1 MVEFS
6 RRILSNGLRVLVHED
21 PSTPLVAVNV
31 SYYVGSR
38 DENPD
43 KTGFAHLFEH
53 LMFAGSKN
61 VPDFDDPLQRAGGE
75 NNAFTTND
83 YTTFYEILPAE
94 NLETALYLESDRMS
108 ALSINKKSLN
118 VQRKVVVEEF
128 KETCLNEPYG
138 DNWHHLSEMMYQKH
152 PYRWPV
158 IGLTPEHVEN
168 ANIDDVRHFYRSWY
182 NPSNAVLSIAGK
194 VNQEEAFSLAEKWF
208 GSIPA
213 GHTPMRSL
221 PSEPVQKKP
230 ARKVVKA
237 DVPVPAIYLAFRTP
251 ARADHAFYAVDLLS
265 DVLALG
271 PSSRLFRR
279 LLKEQKLFSSI
290 DAYVT
295 ANLDPGLLVIEGRPS
310 EGITVEKAL
319 EAVWA
324 ELHQLKNE
332 AIDERELKKIQHRFE
347 STLVFSETSVLNK
360 AQNLAYYELL
370 DRAELMNEETDIYLG
385 ITAKEMHQAAQSLFR
400 EENSATLIYMPKE
413 GD

>member
-1 MVEFS
+1 M
-6 RRILSNGLRVLVHED
+6 RN
-21 PSTPLVAVNV
+21 
-31 SYYVGSR
+31 
-38 DENPD
+38 
-43 KTGFAHLFEH
+43 
-53 LMFAGSKN
+53 
-61 VPDFDDPLQRAGGE
+61 
-75 NNAFTTND
+75 
-83 YTTFYEILPAE
+83 LP
-94 NLETALYLESDRMS
+94 T
-108 ALSINKKSLN
+108 
-118 VQRKVVVEEF
+118 
-128 KETCLNEPYG
+128 EP
-138 DNWHHLSEMMYQKH
+138 
-152 PYRWPV
+152 R
-158 IGLTPEHVEN
+158 
-168 ANIDDVRHFYRSWY
+168 
-182 NPSNAVLSIAGK
+182 
-194 VNQEEAFSLAEKWF
+194 
-208 GSIPA
+208 
-213 GHTPMRSL
+213 
-221 PSEPVQKKP
+221 QKKP

-279 LLKEQKLFSSI
+279 LLKEQKLFSTI

-310 EGITVEKAL
+310 EGVTVEKAL

-385 ITAKEMHQAAQSLFR
+385 ITAQEMHQAAQDLFR
-400 EENSATLIYMPKE
+400 EENSATLIYLPK
-413 GD
+413 